1 MWQIFATRRSA
12 YWVADCWHQD
22 DKLQTELL
30 WQWWNSGLLSLIAST
45 TGIESVSTL
54 ASSHLT
60 TRLYQFQHHWLP
72 GHSELPERTK
82 VAP

>member
-1 MWQIFATRRSA
+1 MWQIFAARRSA

-22 DKLQTELL
+22 DGLQTDRQAVRELL
-30 WQWWNSGLLSLIAST
+30 WQWWNSGLLSLTAST
-45 TGIESVSTL
+45 TGIKSASTL

-72 GHSELPERTK
+72 GQ
-82 VAP
+82 VN